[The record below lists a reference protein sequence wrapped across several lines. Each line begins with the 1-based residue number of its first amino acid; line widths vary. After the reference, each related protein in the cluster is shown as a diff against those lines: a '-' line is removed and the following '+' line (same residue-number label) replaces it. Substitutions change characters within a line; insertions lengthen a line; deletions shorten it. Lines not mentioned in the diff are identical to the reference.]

1 MSFRYSP
8 NGNTDLSAK
17 DIILN
22 YDSAFDLNRIGT
34 NYQVEGGESLSLG
47 LEYKKTDYLGN
58 NILDFRFANV
68 LKPTENI
75 KLPRKSKLNK

>member
-1 MSFRYSP
+1 MQKRMKDFTHFLKPILSLRYSP

-58 NILDFRFANV
+58 DILDFRLF
-68 LKPTENI
+68 
-75 KLPRKSKLNK
+75 